1 MKNSIV
7 FIFVIVGIFILFQ
20 SYTTLSINNSDSQ
33 MYRVI
38 RMDTNFE
45 IRFYLPTAVAT
56 FTSSEKNFDAL
67 NSVGVSKLQNYIN
80 RGNNEKQIIPMTTP
94 IHFDIND
101 SVSSVSF
108 VMPLTFN
115 ASNLPKPIDAQVSVK
130 NIPDEH
136 VAVIQFGG
144 FATEKDIS
152 IYTEKLKAILKA
164 NAIPFYGNF
173 RFLCYNPSYQLIDR
187 KNEIIVDVQLPSEK

>member
-56 FTSSEKNFDAL
+56 FTSTEKNFVAL

-80 RGNNEKQIIPMTTP
+80 RGNNEKQIIPITTP

-115 ASNLPKPIDAQVSVK
+115 ASNLPKPIDAQISVK

-164 NAIPFYGNF
+164 NAIPVSGNF
-173 RFLCYNPSYQLIDR
+173 RFLSYNPSYQLIDR
-187 KNEIIVDVQLPSEK
+187 KNEIIVDVQL